1 MTSPRRKRHS
11 SCIIPRQYG
20 CRIRA
25 SHPAASRW
33 FAPTGAAQ
41 VPSFIRAQL
50 NALTVPH
57 STSTAIERTIERAV
71 DELASLPGTT
81 GTGVSRAFG
90 CASETFA
97 GVLREFAHL
106 RMGFWVASTLV
117 LITGVWSTTSHLLPP
132 LALAS
137 GCAPVLLLLS
147 LPSVLHARD
156 AGTLELELTC
166 HRSAIQA
173 LVDRLVAAVLCASVT
188 QTIISAA
195 LALVGDVSFA
205 RSMLLWVGASALML
219 TGAVASV
226 QRFRSGPITLTGS
239 AVWIVLITYADE
251 QPRLAAD
258 VYRVNMLAWI
268 ACDAV
273 ALALSVWIVRQT
285 LTQQGVEQLAIDA

>member
-11 SCIIPRQYG
+11 SCIIPRQYN

-25 SHPAASRW
+25 SHPVASRW

-41 VPSFIRAQL
+41 VPGFIRAQL
-50 NALTVPH
+50 NAFTVPNA
-57 STSTAIERTIERAV
+57 TSTAIERTIERAV
-71 DELASLPGTT
+71 DELAGLPRTT

-90 CASETFA
+90 YASQALA

-106 RMGFWVASTLV
+106 RIGFWVASALV

-132 LALAS
+132 LALAT

-188 QTIISAA
+188 QTIISAGLA
-195 LALVGDVSFA
+195 LAGDVSFA

-226 QRFRSGPITLTGS
+226 QRFRSGPITLAGS
-239 AVWIVLITYADE
+239 AVWIVLIAYADG
-251 QPRLAAD
+251 QPRLAGD

-273 ALALSVWIVRQT
+273 ALALSIWIVRHT
-285 LTQQGVEQLAIDA
+285 LTQQGVEHLAIDS

>member
-11 SCIIPRQYG
+11 SCIIPHQYG

-25 SHPAASRW
+25 SHLAASRW
-33 FAPTGAAQ
+33 FGPAGTAR

-50 NALTVPH
+50 NALTVPNA
-57 STSTAIERTIERAV
+57 TSTAIERTIERAV
-71 DELASLPGTT
+71 DELASLPETT
-81 GTGVSRAFG
+81 GSGVSRAFG
-90 CASETFA
+90 YAREAFA

-106 RMGFWVASTLV
+106 RKDFWLASALV

-147 LPSVLHARD
+147 LPSLLRARD
-156 AGTLELELTC
+156 VGTLELELTC

-173 LVDRLVAAVLCASVT
+173 LVHRLVAAVLCASVT
-188 QTIISAA
+188 QSIISAA
-195 LALVGDVSFA
+195 LALMGEVSFA
-205 RSMLLWVGASALML
+205 RTMLLWVGASALML
-219 TGAVASV
+219 TGAVASA

-239 AVWIVLITYADE
+239 AVWIVLITYADG
-251 QPRLAAD
+251 QKRLAAD

-273 ALALSVWIVRQT
+273 ALALSIWAVRQT
-285 LTQQGVEQLAIDA
+285 LTQQGVERLAIDS